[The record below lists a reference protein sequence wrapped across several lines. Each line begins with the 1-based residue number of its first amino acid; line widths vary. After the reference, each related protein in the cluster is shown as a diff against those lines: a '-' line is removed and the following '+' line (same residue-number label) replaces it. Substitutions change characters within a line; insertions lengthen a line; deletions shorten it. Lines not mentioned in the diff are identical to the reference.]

1 MGAYYLRLNESEAL
15 FLLNEIRCFKH
26 YFEEIVIK
34 KTQSNLD
41 EIFNI
46 GEVNPLLKL
55 HKEQFVTGS
64 EVAHFIKDLKV
75 IEDRYG

>member
-1 MGAYYLRLNESEAL
+1 M
-15 FLLNEIRCFKH
+15 
-26 YFEEIVIK
+26 IK

-55 HKEQFVTGS
+55 HQEQLVTGS
-64 EVAHFIKDLKV
+64 EVAHFVKDLKV
-75 IEDRYG
+75 I